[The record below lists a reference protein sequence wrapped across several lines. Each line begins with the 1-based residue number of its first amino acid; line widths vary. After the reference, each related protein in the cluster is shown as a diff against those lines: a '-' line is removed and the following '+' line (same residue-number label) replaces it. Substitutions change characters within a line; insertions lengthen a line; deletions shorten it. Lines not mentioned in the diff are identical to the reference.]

1 MAKFL
6 STKNKRAV
14 SRLLNIKVLQSWAP
28 PPFWMALNSKQ
39 ATNSEKIDRLFFW
52 ASNERMQTLLMTV
65 RLFDGQPINGNIKS
79 WELQKWSHDIGQN
92 DEPEYTNFI
101 PFEV

>member
-6 STKNKRAV
+6 STKKQTC
-14 SRLLNIKVLQSWAP
+14 SQSDVEYKSFTELS

-92 DEPEYTNFI
+92 D
-101 PFEV
+101 VH